1 MSETVLLLSDS
12 TSGKPALSTGRRSH
26 RPSLQDD
33 RVRRL
38 AETDSL
44 PSQPHHLRSVSSNH
58 YVEVGSTT
66 QDQAVNGA
74 NGVCP
79 HFHAAI
85 ELIGK
90 RWTGAIVFALTE
102 GPLRFGELAR
112 AVPGLSDRLLSQR
125 LRELEEEGLVEREV
139 EPGAPVHVSYCLTTK
154 GAELRP
160 AIQELKS
167 WARRWKRTG

>member
-1 MSETVLLLSDS
+1 ME
-12 TSGKPALSTGRRSH
+12 A
-26 RPSLQDD
+26 
-33 RVRRL
+33 
-38 AETDSL
+38 
-44 PSQPHHLRSVSSNH
+44 
-58 YVEVGSTT
+58 GSTT
-66 QDQAVNGA
+66 QDQAG

-90 RWTGAIVFALTE
+90 RWTGAILCALTE

-125 LRELEEEGLVEREV
+125 LRELEDEGLVERVV
-139 EPGAPVHVSYCLTTK
+139 ESATPVRVTYSLTEK

-160 AIQELKS
+160 AISELKS
-167 WARRWKRTG
+167 WARRWNRTA